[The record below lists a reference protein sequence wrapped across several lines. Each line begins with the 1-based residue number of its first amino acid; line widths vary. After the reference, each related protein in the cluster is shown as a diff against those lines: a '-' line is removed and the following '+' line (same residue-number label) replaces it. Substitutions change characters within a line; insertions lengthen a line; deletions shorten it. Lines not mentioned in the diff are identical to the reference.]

1 MRVCL
6 ILGSTQSPHGWDLLV
21 KELMAW
27 GVEVTAVDL
36 PVVSKGAAFFA
47 EEVARQMPQGEPPV
61 VVAHSMAGLVLPVVP
76 EFMKVAGLVYLAAV
90 VPKPNVSLLEQYQ
103 EAKEMFQPDWP
114 GQDPTANPESAE
126 RFLFHDCEPRVRDWA
141 LTTLRLWAP
150 RALLEEPCHLRQ
162 LPEAS
167 YISATQ
173 DRALNPDWWERA
185 AEQGLGVKP
194 VRIDSGHCPHVSRPR
209 DVARL
214 LRGVLV

>member
-6 ILGSTQSPHGWDLLV
+6 IHGSTQSPHGWDLLV

-90 VPKPNVSLLEQYQ
+90 VPTPNVSLLEQYQ

-114 GQDPTANPESAE
+114 SQDPTANPESAE
-126 RFLFHDCEPRVRDWA
+126 RFLFHDS
-141 LTTLRLWAP
+141 TSTLCSAKRL
-150 RALLEEPCHLRQ
+150 Q
-162 LPEAS
+162 LDDS
-167 YISATQ
+167 TQ
-173 DRALNPDWWERA
+173 REGFDREYVVTRFLP
-185 AEQGLGVKP
+185 
-194 VRIDSGHCPHVSRPR
+194 IM
-209 DVARL
+209 
-214 LRGVLV
+214 